1 MSELVKRALFGA
13 IYVAIVLAAV
23 NFHPLGLL
31 VFVVVIYVAGLTELK
46 HLIGGAENKTLFTT
60 ATVLGVLAL
69 WAHTSFSMDFQN
81 HFLAFY
87 GLVVFGT
94 FIHFIFL
101 TKSTNSSTPVLQVAF
116 SMSYVLIPL
125 ALAVSIAF
133 ARGFWEPKY
142 LLALFFF
149 LWSNDTFAYLT
160 GRAIGKH
167 KLIERVSPKKTIE
180 GLIGGIIGALI
191 VGYVLSLLWSD
202 LSLLQWLIFA
212 LLVAVSGT
220 MGDLF
225 ESALKR
231 SANVKDAGNVIPG
244 HGGILDRLDSFLF
257 AVPISY
263 FYLHFFA

>member
-1 MSELVKRALFGA
+1 MSELVKRALYGA
-13 IYVAIVLAAV
+13 IYVAIVLASV
-23 NFHPLGLL
+23 YFHPLALL
-31 VFVVVIYVAGLTELK
+31 AFVVVIYVAGLTELK
-46 HLIGGAENKTLFTT
+46 HLIGGAENKILFTT
-60 ATVLGVLAL
+60 ATILGVLAL

-87 GLVVFGT
+87 GLVLFGT
-94 FIHFIFL
+94 FIHFIFTPNS
-101 TKSTNSSTPVLQVAF
+101 TKHSTPALQVAF
-116 SMSYVLIPL
+116 SLSYLLIPL

-160 GRAIGKH
+160 GMAIGKH
-167 KLIERVSPKKTIE
+167 KLLERVSPKKTVE
-180 GLIGGIIGALI
+180 GLIGGMVGALI
-191 VGYVLSLLWSD
+191 IGYLLSLFWSD
-202 LSLLQWLIFA
+202 LTTIQWLIFA
-212 LLVAVSGT
+212 LLVAVFGT
-220 MGDLF
+220 FGDLF

-231 SANVKDAGNVIPG
+231 SANVKDAGNLIPG